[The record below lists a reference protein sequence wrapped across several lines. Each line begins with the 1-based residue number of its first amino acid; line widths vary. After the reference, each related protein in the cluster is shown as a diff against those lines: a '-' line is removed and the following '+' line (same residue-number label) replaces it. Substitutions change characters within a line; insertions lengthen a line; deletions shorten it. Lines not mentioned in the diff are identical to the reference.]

1 MGQIKYPWYGTYETK
16 GRHVEYDM
24 TVLMAWISRKITTK
38 EAAKKIAQNN
48 YAPVLKEDAF
58 IEMVGELG
66 WKRDEN

>member
-1 MGQIKYPWYGTYETK
+1 
-16 GRHVEYDM
+16 M

-38 EAAKKIAQNN
+38 EDAKKIAQNN

-66 WKRDEN
+66 WRRDEN